1 MPKRTG
7 SNGQVERSGRG
18 DEEEDAPL
26 LPPCRSMLAA
36 GFLPSVFTRVEIT
49 AACLVLFPSSMHHA
63 HRHIFSFKSAP
74 ELALLVYHHRRENE
88 STER

>member
-1 MPKRTG
+1 MPKRSG
-7 SNGQVERSGRG
+7 SNGQVEGSGRG

-26 LPPCRSMLAA
+26 LPPCCSMLAA